1 MSDNDNIY
9 HICTARGKRS
19 SLKMPGKIDK
29 NELMKHNANKK
40 RNSVSFKFGEN
51 NFKELRAR
59 FENVE
64 PKKKNDEKNNKFIED
79 RKKSIKNEFS
89 LVKELLKKQH
99 EEIEEV
105 ENEEV
110 IENTNKNL
118 QVGKEYEDS
127 DSNDSKSQKSEDSNK
142 DKD

>member
-1 MSDNDNIY
+1 MSDNDNNIY
-9 HICTARGKRS
+9 HLCTSRGKRS

-29 NELMKHNANKK
+29 NEIMNNAKKK

-64 PKKKNDEKNNKFIED
+64 PQKKNEEKNNKFIED

-89 LVKELLKKQH
+89 LVKELLKNK
-99 EEIEEV
+99 EIEVINENDEV
-105 ENEEV
+105 Q
-110 IENTNKNL
+110 ENTNKNV
-118 QVGKEYEDS
+118 QVGKNYVDS
-127 DSNDSKSQKSEDSNK
+127 DSESEKSDKSNNEK
-142 DKD
+142 E

>member
-9 HICTARGKRS
+9 HIYTSRGKRS

-29 NELMKHNANKK
+29 NEIMNNAKKK

-64 PKKKNDEKNNKFIED
+64 PQKKNEEKNNKFIED

-89 LVKELLKKQH
+89 LVKELLKNK
-99 EEIEEV
+99 EIEIINENDEV
-105 ENEEV
+105 Q
-110 IENTNKNL
+110 ENTNKNV
-118 QVGKEYEDS
+118 QVGKNYVDS
-127 DSNDSKSQKSEDSNK
+127 DSESEKSDKSNNEK
-142 DKD
+142 E

>member
-9 HICTARGKRS
+9 HICTERGKRS

-89 LVKELLKKQH
+89 LVKELLKNK
-99 EEIEEV
+99 EIEVINENDEV
-105 ENEEV
+105 K
-110 IENTNKNL
+110 ENTNKNVH
-118 QVGKEYEDS
+118 VGKDYVDS
-127 DSNDSKSQKSEDSNK
+127 DSESQKSDKSNNEK
-142 DKD
+142 E

>member
-1 MSDNDNIY
+1 MI
-9 HICTARGKRS
+9 K
-19 SLKMPGKIDK
+19 KIRAK
-29 NELMKHNANKK
+29 FQKYEPNKVNE
-40 RNSVSFKFGEN
+40 
-51 NFKELRAR
+51 
-59 FENVE
+59 
-64 PKKKNDEKNNKFIED
+64 EKNNKFIEK

-89 LVKELLKKQH
+89 LVKELLKKQQ
-99 EEIEEV
+99 EEIEVV

>member
-89 LVKELLKKQH
+89 LVKELLKNK
-99 EEIEEV
+99 EIEVINENDEV
-105 ENEEV
+105 Q
-110 IENTNKNL
+110 ENTNKNV
-118 QVGKEYEDS
+118 QVGKNYVDS
-127 DSNDSKSQKSEDSNK
+127 DSESEKSDKSNNETE
-142 DKD
+142 

>member
-9 HICTARGKRS
+9 HIYTSRGKRS

-29 NELMKHNANKK
+29 NEIMNNAKKK

-64 PKKKNDEKNNKFIED
+64 PQKKNEEKNNKFIED

-89 LVKELLKKQH
+89 LVKELLKNK
-99 EEIEEV
+99 EIEVINENDEV
-105 ENEEV
+105 Q
-110 IENTNKNL
+110 ENTNKNV
-118 QVGKEYEDS
+118 QVGKNYVDS
-127 DSNDSKSQKSEDSNK
+127 DSESEKSDKSNNEK
-142 DKD
+142 E

>member
-9 HICTARGKRS
+9 HIYTSRGKRS

-29 NELMKHNANKK
+29 NEIMNNAKKK

-51 NFKELRAR
+51 NFKKLRAR

-64 PKKKNDEKNNKFIED
+64 PQKKNEEKNNKFIED

-89 LVKELLKKQH
+89 LVKELLKNK
-99 EEIEEV
+99 EIEVINENDEV
-105 ENEEV
+105 Q
-110 IENTNKNL
+110 ENTNKNV
-118 QVGKEYEDS
+118 QVGKNYVDS
-127 DSNDSKSQKSEDSNK
+127 DSESEKSDKSNNEK
-142 DKD
+142 E

>member
-9 HICTARGKRS
+9 HIYTSRGKRS

-29 NELMKHNANKK
+29 NEIMNNAKKK

-64 PKKKNDEKNNKFIED
+64 PKKKYDEKNNKFIED

-89 LVKELLKKQH
+89 LVKELLKNK
-99 EEIEEV
+99 EIEVINENDEV
-105 ENEEV
+105 Q
-110 IENTNKNL
+110 ENTNKNV
-118 QVGKEYEDS
+118 QVGKNYVDS
-127 DSNDSKSQKSEDSNK
+127 DSESEKSDKSNNEK
-142 DKD
+142 E

>member
-64 PKKKNDEKNNKFIED
+64 PKKKN
-79 RKKSIKNEFS
+79 
-89 LVKELLKKQH
+89 
-99 EEIEEV
+99 EEIEVINENDEV
-105 ENEEV
+105 K
-110 IENTNKNL
+110 ENTNKNVH
-118 QVGKEYEDS
+118 VGKDYVDS
-127 DSNDSKSQKSEDSNK
+127 DSESQKSDKSNNEK
-142 DKD
+142 E

>member
-9 HICTARGKRS
+9 HICTSRGKRS

-29 NELMKHNANKK
+29 NEIMNHNAKKK

-64 PKKKNDEKNNKFIED
+64 PQKKNEEKNNKFIEA

-89 LVKELLKKQH
+89 LVKELLKNK
-99 EEIEEV
+99 EIEVINENDEV
-105 ENEEV
+105 K
-110 IENTNKNL
+110 ENTNKNVH
-118 QVGKEYEDS
+118 VGKDYVDS
-127 DSNDSKSQKSEDSNK
+127 DSESQKSDKSNNEK
-142 DKD
+142 E

>member
-64 PKKKNDEKNNKFIED
+64 PKKKYDEKNNKFIED

-89 LVKELLKKQH
+89 LVKELLKNK
-99 EEIEEV
+99 EIEVINENDEV
-105 ENEEV
+105 K
-110 IENTNKNL
+110 ENTNKNVH
-118 QVGKEYEDS
+118 VGKDYVDS
-127 DSNDSKSQKSEDSNK
+127 DNESQKSENSNNEK
-142 DKD
+142 E

>member
-89 LVKELLKKQH
+89 LVKELLKNK
-99 EEIEEV
+99 EIEVINENDEV
-105 ENEEV
+105 K
-110 IENTNKNL
+110 ENTNKNVH
-118 QVGKEYEDS
+118 VGKDYVDS
-127 DSNDSKSQKSEDSNK
+127 DSESQKSENSNNEK
-142 DKD
+142 E